1 MCRVASELQSEW
13 HVVSYMLFPSRGCDN
28 SRKLAR
34 QDRSRSPSQPYRYR
48 LGSLLLT
55 PLNGPGERLVRSIS
69 PVLAQNATN
78 KPVAMSRS
86 WNRSRTAPFQNP
98 LPFVATADLLSTP
111 VPCRTGNAHPLC
123 RRLGAPST
131 GSA

>member
-1 MCRVASELQSEW
+1 MSFHTCCSRVGAATIL
-13 HVVSYMLFPSRGCDN
+13 G
-28 SRKLAR
+28 
-34 QDRSRSPSQPYRYR
+34 SPLDKTVPGRRSQPYRYR

-69 PVLAQNATN
+69 PVPAQNATN

-86 WNRSRTAPFQNP
+86 WNRSRTAPYQNP
-98 LPFVATADLLSTP
+98 LPFVATADLLSSP

-123 RRLGAPST
+123 RRLG
-131 GSA
+131 